1 MTDAPPPRSGSKQ
14 TGSEKPGGGS
24 DGHRPWYRD
33 GLPFSCTQCGH
44 CCRIEG
50 YVWMSTEEIEAIA
63 EHLGL
68 TVDAFGAKYLMR
80 VGKRWSLKEKKNF
93 DCVFWDQG
101 CTVYP
106 VRPKQ
111 CRTFPFWPENLTNL
125 EQWLEVVEECP
136 GAGAGRH
143 YSYEEIEVLKL
154 GIGEAGASPSG
165 TSTAEGTE
173 SP

>member
-1 MTDAPPPRSGSKQ
+1 
-14 TGSEKPGGGS
+14 
-24 DGHRPWYRD
+24 
-33 GLPFSCTQCGH
+33 
-44 CCRIEG
+44 
-50 YVWMSTEEIEAIA
+50 MSTEEIEAIA